1 MADPHWGP
9 VEWHP
14 QDAGARRETSGR
26 GRKWAQR
33 VLITISAL
41 TVLGLLS
48 GTGVVV
54 YGYTTTTR
62 PDANAE
68 FKTATTFVYY
78 NDGKSELGNFAIQN
92 RTPLPLDRI
101 AEHMRRFADAAENRA
116 ERTDKVLWS
125 RDRNSAVWKI

>member
-9 VEWHP
+9 VEWQP
-14 QDAGARRETSGR
+14 QGARARRENVRVAGN
-26 GRKWAQR
+26 GLGR
-33 VLITISAL
+33 VLSTISAL

-68 FKTATTFVYY
+68 FKTATTFGSITTTARV
-78 NDGKSELGNFAIQN
+78 N
-92 RTPLPLDRI
+92 
-101 AEHMRRFADAAENRA
+101 
-116 ERTDKVLWS
+116 
-125 RDRNSAVWKI
+125 